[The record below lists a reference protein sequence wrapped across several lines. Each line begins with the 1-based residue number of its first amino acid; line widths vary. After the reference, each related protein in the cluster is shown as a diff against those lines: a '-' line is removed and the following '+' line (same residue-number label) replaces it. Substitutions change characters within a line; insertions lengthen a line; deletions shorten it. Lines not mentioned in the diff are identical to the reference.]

1 MKKQN
6 PEGECDK
13 KEVRR
18 KKLQEKSMF
27 KEDDKNEKTISNS
40 LKKEFKKKKLEID
53 EEEWEDW
60 ERFYNR

>member
-6 PEGECDK
+6 QEDERDK

-18 KKLQEKSMF
+18 KKLQEKNMF
-27 KEDDKNEKTISNS
+27 REDEKNEKTISHS
-40 LKKEFKKKKLEID
+40 LKKEFKKKKLEIE

-60 ERFYNR
+60 DRFYNR